1 MSYPNQTIQQG
12 WECPK
17 CGRIYSPTTPMCLH
31 CPQEIKPSVN
41 IDTNDLV
48 TRTYTSTSIGV
59 HNFVASQENPFKC
72 AICGAYETSHPF
84 FTFTN

>member
-1 MSYPNQTIQQG
+1 MSYSNQAIQQG

-31 CPQEIKPSVN
+31 CPQEIKQSGI

-48 TRTYTSTSIGV
+48 NRVSNSTSIAL
-59 HNFVASQENPFKC
+59 HYFVASQENPFKC
-72 AICGAYETSHPF
+72 AMCGAYETSHSF
-84 FTFTN
+84 FSFTN

>member
-17 CGRIYSPTTPMCLH
+17 CGRIYSPTTPMCSH
-31 CPQEIKPSVN
+31 CPQEVTPWAS
-41 IDTNDLV
+41 TNDLV
-48 TRTYTSTSIGV
+48 NRAYTTTSIGV

-72 AICGAYETSHPF
+72 AICGAYETSHPI